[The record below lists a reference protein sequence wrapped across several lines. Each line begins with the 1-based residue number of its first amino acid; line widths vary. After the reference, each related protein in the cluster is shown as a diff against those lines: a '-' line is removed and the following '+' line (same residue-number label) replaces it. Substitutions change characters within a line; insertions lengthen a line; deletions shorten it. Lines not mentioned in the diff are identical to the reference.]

1 MNPKIEP
8 YKHLL
13 GRQLDVKL
21 AVLADVAPKTVSR
34 ARRALGRARAPRSVR
49 GHYATI
55 LGTIPD
61 RAVAKRAGKANSTI
75 ADWRKHYGIQSYRA
89 RNTDRTLGP
98 RGMLRGS
105 LEYRVAR
112 YITEAGPVS
121 AAELRAKFGE
131 AGVKNLWR
139 LVADGMIDRIAPALY
154 DRHEAPSAER

>member
-13 GRQLDVKL
+13 GRQLDAKL

-34 ARRALGRARAPRSVR
+34 ARRALGRARAPRSARVC
-49 GHYATI
+49 YMAM
-55 LGTIPD
+55 LGTMPD
-61 RAVAKRAGKANSTI
+61 RQMAKCAGFASSTI
-75 ADWRKHYGIQSYRA
+75 AGWRKHYGIWSHRES
-89 RNTDRTLGP
+89 NTDRALGP

-112 YITEAGPVS
+112 YVTDAGPVS
-121 AAELRAKFGE
+121 AAELRAKFGK

-154 DRHEAPSAER
+154 DRHEAPSAES